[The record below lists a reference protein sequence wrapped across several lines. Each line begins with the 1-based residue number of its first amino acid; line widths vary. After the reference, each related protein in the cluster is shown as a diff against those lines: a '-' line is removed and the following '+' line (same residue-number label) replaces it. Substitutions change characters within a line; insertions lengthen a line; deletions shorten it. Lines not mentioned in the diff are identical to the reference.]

1 MPPVSTAMAKNVVR
15 RALLQLVDP
24 SPDKYQAALIWDYF
38 ESRCAYCDRS
48 LTRGAKE
55 GHIDHLVSAS
65 AGGRNHLANRVLAC
79 ATCNEKEKRDADWR
93 AFLEQKCSDSEIRQT
108 RIARIETWLN
118 LQKAKGNPVDPALIA
133 AAEEAAQEI
142 AVAFNEKVKALKAR
156 LPKKPGA
163 VRVKALERRMPPDR
177 TGEPLVKARYEASR
191 LTFKRD
197 IIEPLAGTDA
207 FRVDTPDGS
216 FVMTKAEFYAEF
228 PGVVASQSYQRGLY
242 NYSVTPQRAYA
253 YIVPATT
260 RFSFDQI
267 VDALVRAKRRAT
279 YGAVAGVL
287 GRPPR
292 SLMVGKPKDARHSWI
307 VSSASGLPT
316 GYEADHIAPGLAS
329 SPEPIADARELVKF
343 LRSAG

>member
-1 MPPVSTAMAKNVVR
+1 MAKNVVR

-24 SPDKYQAALIWDYF
+24 SPDKIQAALIWDYF

-48 LTRGAKE
+48 LMRGAKE
-55 GHIDHLVSAS
+55 GHIDHLISAS

-93 AFLEQKCSDSEIRQT
+93 AFLEQKCPDQST
-108 RIARIETWLN
+108 RLTRLARIEGWLE
-118 LQKAKGNPVDPALIA
+118 LQKAKGDPIDPALIV
-133 AAEEAAQEI
+133 AAEEAAKEI
-142 AVAFNEKVKALKAR
+142 AAAFNEKVKSLKAR
-156 LPKKPGA
+156 LPQKPGA
-163 VRVKALERRMPPDR
+163 VRVKALERKMPPDR
-177 TGEPLVKARYEASR
+177 RGEPLVTARYEASR

-197 IIEPLAGTDA
+197 AIEPLPDMDA

-228 PGVVASQSYQRGLY
+228 PGVVASLSYQRGLY
-242 NYSVTPQRAYA
+242 NYSVTPQRAFA

-260 RFSFDQI
+260 GFSFDQI

-287 GRPPR
+287 GLPAR
-292 SLMVGKPKDARHSWI
+292 SLMAGKSKDARHSWI
-307 VSSASGLPT
+307 VSGASGLPT
-316 GYEADHIAPGLAS
+316 GYEADHIAPGLVS
-329 SPEPIADARELVKF
+329 SPDPIADARELVEF
-343 LRSAG
+343 LRAAG